1 VYTFTTAKPVVVK
14 ASIQEIQSTIKE
26 PPVRQTTFI
35 DNLDSQSATVGPL
48 SIESDALPKIFESF
62 TLNYERLAGFFGSN
76 KKSENGKERFFGP
89 TSLESVVRETTELV
103 VKPFIESD
111 LSNRAVKQL
120 VTTANTKINELIAEV
135 EDFTEDGL
143 PLEAPPLPLLEAMI
157 EPYFALVNPRFP
169 IWTKDKFTKLTTVVQ
184 ASEDRCQNRAYVVCA
199 NNLILMTLTS
209 NSLRYCQRKD
219 SKSDKLSSI
228 DADIIRTFLANA
240 KRAIR
245 NVQLLVAPSL
255 LNVQAL
261 LSLVSSLVNLYSFT
275 D

>member
-1 VYTFTTAKPVVVK
+1 
-14 ASIQEIQSTIKE
+14 
-26 PPVRQTTFI
+26 
-35 DNLDSQSATVGPL
+35 L
-48 SIESDALPKIFESF
+48 SIESDASPKTFESL
-62 TLNYERLAGFFGSN
+62 TLKYERLAGFFGSN
-76 KKSENGKERFFGP
+76 KKSDNVRERFFGP
-89 TSLESVVRETTELV
+89 TSLETVVRETAELL
-103 VKPFIESD
+103 VKPSIESD
-111 LSNRAVKQL
+111 LSNQAVRQL

-135 EDFTEDGL
+135 EDFTEYGSS
-143 PLEAPPLPLLEAMI
+143 LEAPPLPLLEAMI
-157 EPYFALVNPRFP
+157 EPYFALINPSFP
-169 IWTKDKFTKLTTVVQ
+169 IWTKEKFTKLTAVVQ

-228 DADIIRTFLANA
+228 DADLIRTFLANA

-245 NVQLLVAPSL
+245 NVELLVAPSL

-261 LSLVSSLVNLYSFT
+261 LSLVSSLVNLHSFT